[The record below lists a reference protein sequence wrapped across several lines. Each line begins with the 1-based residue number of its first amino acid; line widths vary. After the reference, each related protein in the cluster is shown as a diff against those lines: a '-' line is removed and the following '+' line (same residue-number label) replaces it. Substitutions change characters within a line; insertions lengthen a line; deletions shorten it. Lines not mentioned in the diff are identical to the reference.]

1 MENPAEVKVMNK
13 KELERHYKAAV
24 QHLDDNYAFFL
35 THVLKIGK
43 PSWSNIVPTAA
54 VMIELLD
61 KNGFLPGKKTD
72 ELDYDDFKFVF
83 SPAFGSALSVEEMAF
98 ILAHETMHIILN
110 HLKLVEGFVDREAL
124 KKAKKAI
131 DNQKRMTRD
140 EIRDAI
146 VAQQNA
152 MRFNIAADC
161 VINDY
166 LGNAGMDVPNE
177 CMKGKDKVGVDTA
190 YLTVHEVYQ
199 MLKNQVQ
206 QQNNTCPSCGGTGQK
221 PEDDEQNENEQA
233 GNGEGGK
240 SESEDKSDKKN
251 KGKGDKDNEEKQDGQ
266 GEGEGEGDGKG
277 EPCPDCNGTGKN
289 QGGGGDMAGEIQQ
302 GVGGTYEQLDSHDW
316 MLDPDY
322 AEKMA
327 DALDKLNEEVENQTG
342 LPSDLQDKKDEE
354 EDRATKAQQALNK
367 SMRAGS
373 QDGNMKD
380 FIEQVG
386 ANLAWAKLLKEID
399 PDMFKEPGI
408 APPMVSSFHQRRRK
422 LQGHAY
428 KDVYLPVERYEQRH
442 EKETN
447 EKPSI
452 VLALDVS
459 GSIGE
464 RDAERF
470 ITLAKSIPTERIKL
484 FCCTF
489 QYDYEEIDPQ
499 NVHRFS
505 QGGGTNFD
513 AIVEYIEARVK
524 PELKGKYPKSVVVI
538 TDGQAGLSQHLWPN
552 EDEAKG
558 WFWLMSPQDLA
569 DSSYYRASL
578 DIGRRAKLDDFI
590 A

>member
-1 MENPAEVKVMNK
+1 MENPAEVTVMSK

-61 KNGFLPGKKTD
+61 KNGFLPGKKSD
-72 ELDYDDFKFVF
+72 ELDYEDFKFVF
-83 SPAFGSALSVEEMAF
+83 SPSFGSALSVEEMSF
-98 ILAHETMHIILN
+98 ILAHETMHIVLN
-110 HLKLVEGFVDREAL
+110 HLKLVESFVDREAL

-177 CMKGKDKVGVDTA
+177 CMKGKDKIGVDAA

-199 MLKNQVQ
+199 MLKNQA
-206 QQNNTCPSCGGTGQK
+206 QQNSTCPSCGGTGQK
-221 PEDDEQNENEQA
+221 PEDDEEEKQEGDGS
-233 GNGEGGK
+233 GNKSKQGESDEKKDGKGGK
-240 SESEDKSDKKN
+240 DKSEDKQDS
-251 KGKGDKDNEEKQDGQ
+251 KGD
-266 GEGEGEGDGKG
+266 GEGKG
-277 EPCPDCNGTGKN
+277 EPCPDCNGTGKG
-289 QGGGGDMAGEIQQ
+289 QGGGGGMADEIQQ

-342 LPSDLQDKKDEE
+342 LPTDLQDKKDEE
-354 EDRATKAQQALNK
+354 QDRATKAQQALNK

-422 LQGHAY
+422 LQGQAY
-428 KDVYLPVERYEQRH
+428 KDVYLPVQRYEQRH
-442 EKETN
+442 EKETH

-459 GSIGE
+459 GSIGP

-489 QYDYEEIDPQ
+489 QSSYEEIDPQ

-505 QGGGTNFD
+505 QGGGTSFD
-513 AIVEYIEARVK
+513 AIANYIEARVK

-538 TDGQAGLSQHLWPN
+538 TDGQAALSTHLWPT

-558 WFWLMSPQDLA
+558 WFWLISPQDLA
-569 DSSYYRASL
+569 DGSYYRASL